1 MSLTLAAG
9 FPLAISSDLL
19 ETALVALF
27 LLMAAGQAVLRRTSK
42 EGSKP
47 RPRTPRPGHGV
58 PGGGLEG
65 AGGWRA
71 LLEGRGEVRPTPLL
85 APEPSTPSAEGVES
99 RSPSVPA
106 PASVFSEREGMFR
119 PLNPDFGEDR
129 PEWQMLGAGDLAHV
143 PSEDA
148 PASAMSLADSL
159 ARHEG
164 HARRARSRA
173 YALAG
178 ALRSANAWRDA
189 VVAAEVLGLPV
200 SLRSSEQM
208 PGALQR

>member
-1 MSLTLAAG
+1 MTLVPG

-27 LLMAAGQAVLRRTSK
+27 LLIAAGQAVLRRTSK
-42 EGSKP
+42 EGSQP
-47 RPRTPRPGHGV
+47 RPRTPRPGHGA

-71 LLEGRGEVRPTPLL
+71 LLEGREEVWRTPLP
-85 APEPSTPSAEGVES
+85 APEPSTPSAEGAES

-106 PASVFSEREGMFR
+106 PASLSTEREGMFGA
-119 PLNPDFGEDR
+119 LNPDFGEDR
-129 PEWQMLGAGDLAHV
+129 PSWQMLGAGDLAHV

-148 PASAMSLADSL
+148 PASGVSLAESL
-159 ARHEG
+159 ASHEG
-164 HARRARSRA
+164 HARRARSRSA
-173 YALAG
+173 ALAG
-178 ALRSANAWRDA
+178 SLGSVNAWRDA

-200 SLRSSEQM
+200 SLRSTDQM